1 MTKKHSA
8 DWDQSTDD
16 PLAKVESTPEGTVR
30 IRCISHMKPST
41 DKKELAYGEEADV
54 PEAIAD
60 TLIANGTAERV

>member
-8 DWDQSTDD
+8 DWDQLADD
-16 PLAKVESTPEGTVR
+16 PLAKVESAPEGTVR
-30 IRCISHMKPST
+30 VRCTSHMKPWT

-60 TLIANGTAERV
+60 TLVGNGVAVRI